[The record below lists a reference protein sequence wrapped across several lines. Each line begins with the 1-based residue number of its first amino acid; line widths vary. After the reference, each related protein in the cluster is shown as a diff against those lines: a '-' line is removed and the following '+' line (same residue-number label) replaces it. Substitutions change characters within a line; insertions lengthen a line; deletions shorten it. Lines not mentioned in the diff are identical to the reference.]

1 MSIEICESCCDMVD
15 TDEDTEC
22 YIGDT
27 CICSKCQ
34 AANEE
39 AVYLAELNR
48 DYDKDR
54 I

>member
-1 MSIEICESCCDMVD
+1 MSIDLCSSCNALVD

-27 CICSKCQ
+27 CICAKCRE
-34 AANEE
+34 ANP
-39 AVYLAELNR
+39 AMVHVAELNR
-48 DYDKDR
+48 DYAKDR

>member
-1 MSIEICESCCDMVD
+1 MSIELCSSCNDLVD

-27 CICSKCQ
+27 CICAKCRDT
-34 AANEE
+34 NEE

-48 DYDKDR
+48 DYAKDR